1 MKRYFFI
8 ALIALGLAGC
18 GQSDEAQ
25 RADGG
30 QDNDSA
36 AAVEFATYSAADFYN
51 TTTFLAASPS
61 GLAFSPDGKSVL
73 ITSDESGI
81 YNAYAV
87 DRASKARTALT
98 TSTTSATIGL
108 SYFPADGRIL
118 YTADN
123 GGDELNHIWVREEDG
138 QARDLTLSEKT
149 KAQFAGWSG
158 DLSAFYVTSN
168 ERDAKTFDLYRYNA
182 SDYSRELIFENT
194 EALSISAISPDDHWL
209 ALVKSRT
216 SADSDVYLVDLKGE
230 GTASLISA
238 HEGNIAY
245 DVYDFTPDGN
255 QLILSTNEKGE
266 WNEAWAYDIATKA
279 KTPYVSADW
288 DVSYVAFSATGKY
301 RITGINNDAQTL
313 VSITDIETNNQITL
327 TSLPAGDVRN
337 VRFNRQDS
345 QVAFLLNSDT
355 SPSDLYVAALADG
368 VAHRLTSALSPAIN
382 QQNLVEAEVIR
393 YASFD
398 GTMIPSILYRPKN
411 SSAENKVPALVLV
424 HGGPG
429 GQTRRGYRAMVQ
441 HLVNHGY
448 AVLGANNRGSSG
460 YGKTFYHMDDRRH
473 GEGDLQDIVQGRAY
487 LEAQDWV
494 DGDKIGIIGGSYGG
508 YMTVAAMAFEP
519 EVFEVGIDIFGVTNW
534 ERTLKSIP
542 PWWESFREALYDEMG
557 DPATDSERHHRISPL
572 FFAHQIK
579 NPLLV
584 IQGANDPRVLQV
596 ESDELV
602 AAVKANNVPVEY
614 IVFPDEGHGFR
625 SRDNRITASDSYVTF
640 LNRYLKDKD

>member
-8 ALIALGLAGC
+8 ALMALGLAAC

-30 QDNDSA
+30 QENASA
-36 AAVEFATYSAADFYN
+36 AAVEFATYSAEDFYN
-51 TTTFLAASPS
+51 TTTFLAASSS
-61 GLAFSPDGKSVL
+61 GLAFSPDGKSIL

-98 TSTTSATIGL
+98 TSTTSAAIGL

-123 GGDELNHIWVREEDG
+123 GGDELNHVWVREEDG
-138 QARDLTLSEKT
+138 QARDLTPSEKT

-158 DLSAFYVTSN
+158 DLLAFYVTSN

-194 EALSISAISPDDHWL
+194 EALSISAISPDDRWL

-216 SADSDVYLVDLKGE
+216 SADSDVYLVNLAGD
-230 GTASLISA
+230 GTASLITA

-266 WNEAWAYDIATKA
+266 WNEAWAYDIATKT

-301 RITGINNDAQTL
+301 RISGINNDAQTL
-313 VSITDIETNNQITL
+313 VTITDIETNNEITL

-368 VAHRLTSALSPAIN
+368 VARRLTSALSPAIN
-382 QQNLVEAEVIR
+382 QENLVEAEVIR

-398 GTMIPSILYRPKN
+398 GTLIPSILYRPKN

-473 GEGDLQDIVQGRAY
+473 GEGDLQDIVQGRSY

-494 DGDKIGIIGGSYGG
+494 DADKIGIIGGSYGG

-519 EVFEVGIDIFGVTNW
+519 EAFEVGIDIFGVTNW
-534 ERTLKSIP
+534 QRTLKSIP

-572 FFAHQIK
+572 FFADQIK

-640 LNRYLKDKD
+640 LDRYLKDKE